1 MRESREPLPWL
12 LWTLALLAVVYTTRN
27 PLYLLLT
34 LAAVWAVA
42 ESVGRPF
49 PWRLLLTLVGL
60 GALWNFVTVHV
71 GETVLFRLPG
81 DWFMVGGPFTAEAA
95 LYGAL
100 NGLSLGIM
108 LGGCGLLV
116 ALLSPR
122 DVVRLTPPAFYEAG
136 LVLSVALAFL
146 PQGRETLEEIRQAQ
160 AIRGHRV
167 KSLRDHLPLLLPLLV
182 TALERALR
190 LSEVLEARGFTALQH
205 GAPRRVLALF
215 VASLALF
222 LTGSGAALLG
232 WPRWLGSGLL
242 LLGGG
247 CMVWG
252 LWLIGNTRH
261 RTAYRPRQMTS
272 RERLLGGAAVLVLL
286 SWGALQLWQPASAA
300 FEVYPHP
307 QLPDFSLAAALPVL
321 LLAAPAL
328 FPARWGAET
337 LQRCD
342 AATLRRYNAETLSRH
357 DASCGRSLTEPQTSS
372 PLVAVAGLPTEPQT
386 HSPPITFDHVSFT
399 YPERSSP
406 VLRSL
411 ELTIPPGA
419 FVLVTGSSGV
429 GKSTLL
435 RCING
440 LVPHASGGRIAGH
453 VWVGDVDALRAGPRR
468 MAAQVGFVVQ
478 SPETGFVTDR
488 VADEV
493 VFSLENAGLP
503 QAEIAA
509 RLAEAL
515 AVAGIKHLREQ
526 PLARLSGGEQQR
538 VALAAALALR
548 PPVLLLDEPLS
559 QLDPQ
564 GAAELLR
571 FLQELQARGHTIVA
585 AEHRLERL
593 LPLATQVIL
602 MEEAGQVWSG
612 SPADAARRLPL
623 PPPVVA
629 LGRALGWD
637 PLPLAVEGAR
647 NAALSLPR
655 RARAGLAVAG
665 LPTEPQT
672 GRHPRLLR
680 LTGLTVAYNGVPV
693 LHDVELTVGASELV
707 VLVGSNGAGKTTLLR
722 AVTGLLPARSG
733 RVWLGGEE
741 ITEWDV
747 ARRCRRIGYLPQEP
761 DLLLFSE
768 TVAEELAV
776 TLRNHGLPDEGR
788 VAQLLAQLGLASNAG
803 RYPRDLSVG
812 ERQRVAWGAVAITQP
827 EVLLLDE
834 PTRGLDMTLKVELG
848 RLLRAWCAQG
858 RGVLLVTHDVE
869 WAARFADR
877 VVLLERG
884 RVVADGDPHD
894 VLASH
899 PIFAP
904 QLARLFPGAGVLT
917 VAEVLGCDQQRN
929 CL

>member
-215 VASLALF
+215 MASLALF

-272 RERLLGGAAVLVLL
+272 RERYLGGAAVLVLL

-488 VADEV
+488 VEDEV

-515 AVAGIKHLREQ
+515 AIAGIEHLREQ

-602 MEEAGQVWSG
+602 MEGAGQVWSG

-761 DLLLFSE
+761 DLLLFSA

-788 VAQLLAQLGLASNAG
+788 VAQLLAQLGLAS
-803 RYPRDLSVG
+803 
-812 ERQRVAWGAVAITQP
+812 
-827 EVLLLDE
+827 
-834 PTRGLDMTLKVELG
+834 
-848 RLLRAWCAQG
+848 
-858 RGVLLVTHDVE
+858 
-869 WAARFADR
+869 
-877 VVLLERG
+877 
-884 RVVADGDPHD
+884 
-894 VLASH
+894 
-899 PIFAP
+899 
-904 QLARLFPGAGVLT
+904 
-917 VAEVLGCDQQRN
+917 
-929 CL
+929 

>member
-1 MRESREPLPWL
+1 
-12 LWTLALLAVVYTTRN
+12 
-27 PLYLLLT
+27 
-34 LAAVWAVA
+34 
-42 ESVGRPF
+42 
-49 PWRLLLTLVGL
+49 
-60 GALWNFVTVHV
+60 
-71 GETVLFRLPG
+71 
-81 DWFMVGGPFTAEAA
+81 
-95 LYGAL
+95 
-100 NGLSLGIM
+100 
-108 LGGCGLLV
+108 
-116 ALLSPR
+116 
-122 DVVRLTPPAFYEAG
+122 
-136 LVLSVALAFL
+136 
-146 PQGRETLEEIRQAQ
+146 
-160 AIRGHRV
+160 
-167 KSLRDHLPLLLPLLV
+167 
-182 TALERALR
+182 LERALR
-190 LSEVLEARGFTALQH
+190 LSEVLEARGFTALRR

-222 LTGSGAALLG
+222 LTGSGAALLS

-247 CMVWG
+247 CAAWG
-252 LWLIGNTRH
+252 LWLMGGARR
-261 RTAYRPRQMTS
+261 RTSYRPRQMTS
-272 RERLLGGAAVLVLL
+272 RERLLGGTAVLVLL
-286 SWGALQLWQPASAA
+286 LWGALQLWQPASTA
-300 FEVYPHP
+300 FEIYPRP
-307 QLPDFSLAAALPVL
+307 QLPAFSLAAALPVL

-328 FPARWGAET
+328 FPSRWDAVT
-337 LQRCD
+337 LRRCD
-342 AATLRRYNAETLSRH
+342 AEPLSRSDAEPLRRHDAETLRRYDAEPLRRHDAETLSRY
-357 DASCGRSLTEPQTSS
+357 DAMTLRRYDAE
-372 PLVAVAGLPTEPQT
+372 T

-411 ELTIPPGA
+411 ELAIPPGA

-440 LVPHASGGRIAGH
+440 LVPYASGGRIAGH

-488 VADEV
+488 VEDEV

-515 AVAGIKHLREQ
+515 AITGITPLREQ

-548 PPVLLLDEPLS
+548 PPIILLDEPLS

-571 FLQELQARGHTIVA
+571 FLRELQARGHTIVV

-602 MEEAGQVWSG
+602 MEGSGQVWSD
-612 SPADAARRLPL
+612 SPADAARRLPW

-647 NAALSLPR
+647 NAARALCPVPHQTPKTLSREEPSLPQR
-655 RARAGLAVAG
+655 
-665 LPTEPQT
+665 
-672 GRHPRLLR
+672 LR
-680 LTGLTVAYNGVPV
+680 LTDLTAAYNGVPV
-693 LHDVELTVGASELV
+693 LRDVDLTAGELV

-733 RVWLGGEE
+733 RVWLDGEE
-741 ITEWDV
+741 ITDWDV
-747 ARRCRRIGYLPQEP
+747 AARCRRIGYLPQEP
-761 DLLLFSE
+761 DLLLFSA

-776 TLRNHGLPDEGR
+776 TRGGWRGCWSSWDWRRMRDGIPAIFRWGS
-788 VAQLLAQLGLASNAG
+788 ASG
-803 RYPRDLSVG
+803 WR
-812 ERQRVAWGAVAITQP
+812 GA
-827 EVLLLDE
+827 
-834 PTRGLDMTLKVELG
+834 RW
-848 RLLRAWCAQG
+848 RSRSRRC
-858 RGVLLVTHDVE
+858 
-869 WAARFADR
+869 
-877 VVLLERG
+877 
-884 RVVADGDPHD
+884 
-894 VLASH
+894 
-899 PIFAP
+899 
-904 QLARLFPGAGVLT
+904 
-917 VAEVLGCDQQRN
+917 C
-929 CL
+929 C